1 MNKFALSLIVLAG
14 LSTASFASQR
24 NQDPDF
30 IFGSKSAVTTS
41 YSTQAAAVVT
51 GSQGN
56 KAFAKLLENM
66 KRQESNR

>member
-1 MNKFALSLIVLAG
+1 MNKIALSLIVLAG

-41 YSTQAAAVVT
+41 YSTQAGAVIT
-51 GSQGN
+51 GSVSN
-56 KAFAKLLENM
+56 NALAKQIENM
-66 KRQESNR
+66 IRQQSNR